1 MKTIVL
7 TDIQVTLLKR
17 AIATEIQ
24 SDREYTLQ
32 LDDNDIIR
40 EQIENVIRHYE
51 DLLDKIAN

>member
-17 AIATEIQ
+17 AIMTEIQ
-24 SDREYTLQ
+24 SDRECTLQ

-51 DLLDKIAN
+51 DLLNEISR

>member
-24 SDREYTLQ
+24 SDRECTLQ

-51 DLLDKIAN
+51 DLLNEISR